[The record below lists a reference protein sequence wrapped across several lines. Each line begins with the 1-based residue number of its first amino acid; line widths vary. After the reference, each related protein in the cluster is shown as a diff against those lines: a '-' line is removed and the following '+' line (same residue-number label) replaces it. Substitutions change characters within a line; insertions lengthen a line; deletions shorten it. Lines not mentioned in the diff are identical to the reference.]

1 MSFADEHTPQCGHVV
16 SARLDAVLNT
26 LKGYLDADA
35 ASERPL
41 MDAGTHKFFE
51 HYTELAREALDDYWK
66 TWDSPS
72 VKQTVEAAEW
82 IARDWLR

>member
-1 MSFADEHTPQCGHVV
+1 MNAPDDHQPQCGHVV
-16 SARLDAVLNT
+16 SARLDAVLNV
-26 LKGYLDADA
+26 LKGYLEADA

-51 HYTELAREALDDYWK
+51 HYTGLGREALEEYWG

-72 VKQTVEAAEW
+72 VRQTVEAAEW